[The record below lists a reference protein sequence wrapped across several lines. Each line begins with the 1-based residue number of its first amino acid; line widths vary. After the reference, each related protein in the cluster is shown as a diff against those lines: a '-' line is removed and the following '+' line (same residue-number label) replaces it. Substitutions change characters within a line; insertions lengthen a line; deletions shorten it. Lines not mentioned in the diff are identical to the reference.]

1 MVRNERATFS
11 VSRISADEVRVDD
24 GSKPTTTTTC
34 RLEYDISLDAWTEEI
49 DLSDHGDGSLVKRVM
64 RDGDGAVEPTEVGK
78 VTVRCVFS
86 RHRCRFHCIDP

>member
-1 MVRNERATFS
+1 M
-11 VSRISADEVRVDD
+11 DD
-24 GSKPTTTTTC
+24 GSKPTIY

-49 DLSDHGDGSLVKRVM
+49 DLSDHNDGSLVKRVM

-86 RHRCRFHCIDP
+86 RHRCRFYCIEPSDFLAGIDWYSATYAS